1 MKIGIKKNM
10 NSDIIKYYELNYDLV
25 RTSDFDEKSRLLKPD
40 NGVSVIGY
48 SKNKTCRFCGKSED
62 EVSFKKMHMFFQSQL
77 ETKFY
82 YQIMSVIFV
91 ISILETQLKMII
103 VNFLAFITA

>member
-25 RTSDFDEKSRLLKPD
+25 RTPDFDEKSRLLKPD
-40 NGVSVIGY
+40 NGVPVIGY

-62 EVSFKKMHMFFQSQL
+62 EVSLKKKAHVFP
-77 ETKFY
+77 E
-82 YQIMSVIFV
+82 
-91 ISILETQLKMII
+91 SIGNKILL
-103 VNFLAFITA
+103 

>member
-1 MKIGIKKNM
+1 
-10 NSDIIKYYELNYDLV
+10 
-25 RTSDFDEKSRLLKPD
+25 
-40 NGVSVIGY
+40 
-48 SKNKTCRFCGKSED
+48 
-62 EVSFKKMHMFFQSQL
+62 MFFQSQL